1 MKEHTYSVIGEHTEN
16 IDKTTF
22 IVTSFS
28 DNDSRKTAEQ
38 LLVDLLRSKILN
50 NETEEKTA

>member
-1 MKEHTYSVIGEHTEN
+1 MKEHTYSVIGELTEN
-16 IDKTTF
+16 VGKNTF

-28 DNDSRKTAEQ
+28 DNDFSKTTEQ

>member
-16 IDKTTF
+16 IGKTTF